1 MDSILNSVR
10 KKLGGELFV
19 SPEEATPFDDELI
32 QDINSALMIL
42 TQIGVG
48 KMGYAITSAEDTW
61 QDFLGDTNTD
71 KELVK
76 TYVGLK
82 VKLMFDPPAS
92 NVLVK
97 LIEDQTREYEWRLNV
112 RAESNA

>member
-32 QDINSALMIL
+32 MDINSALMIL
-42 TQIGVG
+42 TQLGVG
-48 KMGYAITSAEDTW
+48 QMGYSITSAEDTW
-61 QDFLGDTNTD
+61 QDFLGDVNTD

-76 TYVGLK
+76 TYVAQK

-92 NVLVK
+92 SALIK
-97 LIEDQTREYEWRLNV
+97 LIEDQIKEYEWRLNV